1 MAKTKS
7 SLYASLN
14 YSLILMKD
22 IQKIDKLLVNWS
34 FSKRPAGG
42 ASSVRLRAFFVARKS
57 RREFNDAF
65 VALLE

>member
-1 MAKTKS
+1 
-7 SLYASLN
+7 
-14 YSLILMKD
+14 MKD

-42 ASSVRLRAFFVARKS
+42 ASSVRMRAFFVARKS